1 MYTMEIIKI
10 FNICYNILERIN
22 EDCLQ
27 LLEEEDDIDDD
38 FALKNIL
45 YMTKNYGRN
54 CIGN

>member
-1 MYTMEIIKI
+1 MEIIKI